1 MPTLTLN
8 LSPTPLAMGLLREPQ
23 LCYLLLVVEALGDGG
38 ARPVNWAL
46 IADASRSMRIPIV
59 DEAQF
64 RALVRDGGAQET
76 LVDGVPVWQLN
87 GPVPPLVRAAARSAL
102 DQVAHALHS
111 IVERLDGQ
119 DRFALVACAEEAVL
133 LTRSTSG
140 ERRVELVRGISHL
153 SSLNLGEQTDLA
165 HGIELG
171 LHELRRGRDG
181 QRAERLLLL
190 TDGFTQRPEVC
201 LELASAAASEG
212 VAISTIGLGG
222 EFQEDVLLALADRS
236 GGRAMFLHKPEDI
249 PQAIAAE
256 LSAARAVAARAV
268 DLHVAPADGVVLRH
282 VTRISPSL
290 AALHAEHDLSQSTT
304 AHADTSDEAGGRGG
318 PLVFHLGDLEAGTP
332 VTLLLEC
339 LAPPQ
344 PAGRA
349 ALLQLALTSG
359 GAPAIATQL
368 FATYQD
374 SVPMPPPQVLD
385 AAARAS
391 TARLQRRALAAI
403 ADGAIPEA
411 VRLLRAAAARLADL
425 NERAL
430 AADAR
435 AQADTLERTGQAAS
449 LERKKLTYATR
460 RLGEG

>member
-8 LSPTPLAMGLLREPQ
+8 LSPTPLALGLLREPQ
-23 LCYLLLVVEALGDGG
+23 LCYLLLAVEALGDGG

-46 IADASRSMRIPIV
+46 VADASRSMRIPIV

-87 GPVPPLVRAAARSAL
+87 GPVPPQVRAAARSAL

-140 ERRVELVRGISHL
+140 ERRVELVRGISQL

-201 LELASAAASEG
+201 LQLANDAASAG
-212 VAISTIGLGG
+212 VAISTVGLGG

-249 PQAIAAE
+249 PQTIAAE

-268 DLHVAPADGVVLRH
+268 DLRITPTSGVVLRY

-290 AALHAEHDLSQSTT
+290 TALHDERDRSQS
-304 AHADTSDEAGGRGG
+304 AADVVGE
-318 PLVFHLGDLEAGTP
+318 PLVIHLGDLEAGTP

-339 LAPPQ
+339 FAPPQ
-344 PAGRA
+344 PAGRV
-349 ALLQLALTSG
+349 ALLDLALTSD
-359 GAPAIATQL
+359 GAPAITTQL
-368 FATYQD
+368 FASYQD
-374 SVPMPPPQVLD
+374 SVPMPPPNVLD

-391 TARLQRRALAAI
+391 TARLQHRALTAL

-411 VRLLRAAAARLADL
+411 VRLLRAATARLAAL
-425 NERAL
+425 GEHTL
-430 AADAR
+430 AADAQ
-435 AQADTLERTGQAAS
+435 AQADTLERTGQAES
-449 LERKKLTYATR
+449 LDRKKLTYATR
-460 RLGEG
+460 RLGG